1 MPFKYTIVN
10 FCIAL
15 FLLSKGMFA
24 QAIFT
29 ASVTQ
34 PVVGKEDVIELR
46 FTVINAKSITKFTP
60 PSLKGF
66 KLIASPVEES
76 GSNIFN
82 NQMVRFSGV
91 VYLLQANKTGEFIFG
106 PATVIADGK
115 TLQSKPVKL
124 KVIKQSD
131 VQQQNPN
138 SIFPSIPGFDIQ
150 PQATQEAYTDCILKK
165 GETVQGKVKNNLFIK
180 VETDKQACFIGEPIQ
195 VTYKL
200 FTRLKTESNLIR
212 NPAFNGFSVIDLPI
226 ENLNTVEK
234 MGSTEYNVYT
244 LRKVQLYPLQAGKF
258 ELESAEV
265 NNQVYFL
272 EEGYAKSIAGNVE
285 EVFSDFAR
293 GAIGG
298 EGIIHEAVTLTSTPV
313 VIEVKALPAE
323 PDNRELFK
331 GAVGDFTLK
340 AQLTQAQITTDDEG
354 KLMISI
360 SGNGNMPLV
369 NMPEIKW
376 PLGIE
381 TYEPKVEEALNKSTI
396 PVSGIKKFIYPFTI
410 STPGNYALPVIH
422 FRYFSPV
429 LKRYV
434 TDSIQQLN
442 VQVIKGSGM
451 KKIIQNGSFKK
462 PNTSFVELM
471 FTNRWIIIMPV
482 ILIVVISL
490 LVWLKIEK
498 RQQKV
503 QAVQPPIEILN
514 EELTPLEPIQRNPF
528 LRTEQLL
535 QEPESKDFYTTINSE
550 CKQMLCEKLGLIIAP
565 GSTKAFTDAA
575 LQLNVQVSIVQEMQA
590 LLSAIEASVYAPEGF
605 AIPRLALYEQA
616 ILLSKKLDTIHRA

>member
-1 MPFKYTIVN
+1 
-10 FCIAL
+10 
-15 FLLSKGMFA
+15 MFA

-66 KLIASPVEES
+66 KQVSSPVEES

-82 NQMVRFSGV
+82 NQMVQFSGI
-91 VYLLQANKTGEFIFG
+91 VYLLRANTTGNFVFG
-106 PATVIADGK
+106 SATVIADGK
-115 TLQSKPVKL
+115 TLQSKPVKI
-124 KVIKQSD
+124 KVVKQSD
-131 VQQQNPN
+131 VPQQNAN
-138 SIFPSIPGFDIQ
+138 GFFPQMPGFDLQ
-150 PQATQEAYTDCILKK
+150 PQPNPEAYTDYILKK

-180 VETDKQACFIGEPIQ
+180 VETDKQTCFIGEPIQ

-212 NPAFNGFSVIDLPI
+212 NPAFNGFSVIDLPN
-226 ENLNTVEK
+226 ENQNTAEK

-272 EEGYAKSIAGNVE
+272 EEGYAKSIGGNLE

-331 GAVGDFTLK
+331 GAVGDFTLE
-340 AQLTQAQITTDDEG
+340 AQLAQAQITTDDEG
-354 KLMISI
+354 ILMISI

-376 PLGIE
+376 PSGIE

-410 STPGNYALPVIH
+410 STPGTYALPVIH
-422 FRYFSPV
+422 FRYFNPV

-434 TDSIQQLN
+434 TDSIQQLKIT
-442 VQVIKGSGM
+442 VIKGDGT
-451 KKIIQNGSFKK
+451 KKRTQEITNKK
-462 PNTSFVELM
+462 TSTSFTALM
-471 FTNRWIIIMPV
+471 FTNRWIIIVPV
-482 ILIVVISL
+482 ILIVVIGL
-490 LVWLKIEK
+490 MMWLRKEK
-498 RQQKV
+498 NQQKFASTQQQLV
-503 QAVQPPIEILN
+503 V
-514 EELTPLEPIQRNPF
+514 ELEKPAPVEFIQRNLF

-535 QEPESKDFYTTINSE
+535 QEPDSKAFYTTINSE
-550 CKQMLCEKLGLIIAP
+550 SKQMLCEKLNLPITTSSA
-565 GSTKAFTDAA
+565 KAFTDAA
-575 LQLNVQVSIVQEMQA
+575 LQLNVQESIVQEMQA

-605 AIPRLALYEQA
+605 ATPRLALYEQA
-616 ILLSKKLDTIHRA
+616 ITLSQKLETIHRA